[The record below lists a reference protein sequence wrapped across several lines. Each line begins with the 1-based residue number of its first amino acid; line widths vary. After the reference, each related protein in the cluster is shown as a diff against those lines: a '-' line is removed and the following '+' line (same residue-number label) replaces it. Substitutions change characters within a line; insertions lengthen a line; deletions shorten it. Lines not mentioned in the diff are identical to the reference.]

1 MKRKD
6 IQAMLE
12 REAEKLDGR
21 ESFERILSR
30 TSSLQSKARS
40 GDVEV
45 VALTHRRRDLAIV
58 CIAALLILVIA
69 AVSVGVV
76 FAVTAAPFAG
86 ITYISISINPAVSM
100 QVNERNKVV
109 SVTALNDDAQLLLLG
124 MDLVGMDYRSACLA
138 VLSEADREQYL
149 ADGRDVNA
157 IAVNDNHRREE
168 EVRVNVQ
175 NTLNGYISEN
185 ALSNNVFVNYFS
197 GEAIDFAKRN
207 NISAGRAQLLL
218 EADALSDMSV
228 SELSQ
233 LSYEELLLMV
243 MGTSAGVSADFREE
257 LEERLDRL
265 EEEFERKSEELE
277 EKIEEIEDLFDDSDD
292 FEHMTWQERERI
304 KKVLKSIVND
314 PDVGVYFKDVI
325 PQSEVQLDQKMRDMP
340 AFARELEEFADNL
353 EERFKDLEDDFED
366 RLEQIKDEYKRYSD
380 R

>member
-124 MDLVGMDYRSACLA
+124 MDLVGMD
-138 VLSEADREQYL
+138 
-149 ADGRDVNA
+149 
-157 IAVNDNHRREE
+157 
-168 EVRVNVQ
+168 
-175 NTLNGYISEN
+175 
-185 ALSNNVFVNYFS
+185 
-197 GEAIDFAKRN
+197 
-207 NISAGRAQLLL
+207 
-218 EADALSDMSV
+218 
-228 SELSQ
+228 
-233 LSYEELLLMV
+233 
-243 MGTSAGVSADFREE
+243 
-257 LEERLDRL
+257 
-265 EEEFERKSEELE
+265 
-277 EKIEEIEDLFDDSDD
+277 
-292 FEHMTWQERERI
+292 
-304 KKVLKSIVND
+304 
-314 PDVGVYFKDVI
+314 
-325 PQSEVQLDQKMRDMP
+325 
-340 AFARELEEFADNL
+340 
-353 EERFKDLEDDFED
+353 
-366 RLEQIKDEYKRYSD
+366 
-380 R
+380 